1 MLRNILISKIHRAT
15 VTKCDLNYV
24 GSITI
29 DKEIL
34 EKADI
39 LENEKVE
46 VFNINN
52 GNRFQTYVFV
62 GKPGSGEIIINGA
75 AARLVH
81 KGDNIIIL
89 NYAFMDEKA
98 AKKHN
103 PKIIIVDDNNKIIEM
118 K

>member
-62 GKPGSGEIIINGA
+62 GKPGGGENIING
-75 AARLVH
+75 V
-81 KGDNIIIL
+81 
-89 NYAFMDEKA
+89 A
-98 AKKHN
+98 AKLGH
-103 PKIIIVDDNNKIIEM
+103 
-118 K
+118 